1 MSHILVHTVR
11 WHPTKIIGN
20 VLYVYRS
27 NFLKQQSSPP
37 PPPKK
42 YKKYIHKCYET
53 HTHRATKANTQLL
66 NTRLDTIIKFEATC
80 ISIFK
85 DNIGIGSAYDTI
97 SFLHD
102 VTKWCNYWMNG
113 LACLSGSIMLFWS
126 TGYNCHR
133 GNEESFQTLV

>member
-27 NFLKQQSSPP
+27 NFLKQQSPP
-37 PPPKK
+37 PQKK
-42 YKKYIHKCYET
+42 YKKYIHKCYEK
-53 HTHRATKANTQLL
+53 HTHRATKANTQML
-66 NTRLDTIIKFEATC
+66 NTRLDTIIEIEAKC
-80 ISIFK
+80 ISIYK

-102 VTKWCNYWMNG
+102 VTKWCD
-113 LACLSGSIMLFWS
+113 
-126 TGYNCHR
+126 H
-133 GNEESFQTLV
+133 